1 MASETQWRRRRN
13 GVEFLHSQLHNHPFG
28 LIGPACATRS
38 GSSSAPSLAAVGR
51 NELALGVRFV
61 FGNHGGGSPASRL
74 APASAPSPTRKS
86 KEAWTTANISPSGL
100 EECLGVEVAGQATDA
115 FVLTNGKASTPQ
127 GDLIGKCRHEGVYP
141 AFSASPSSEASSRMR
156 RCSGTRSR
164 NAGRIARSSRV
175 STLRWSHS
183 IASEVTRSAS
193 GRFPLAASASA

>member
-86 KEAWTTANISPSGL
+86 KEAWTM
-100 EECLGVEVAGQATDA
+100 AGQATDA